1 MILLNP
7 RTLQSIGVRS
17 LFFTFW
23 GGPEPFLTEPSSM
36 LVGIKSWRVRSRIFG
51 WYDRLAKLDQE
62 LLADRCDRRLEQ
74 LVARLNWIEG

>member
-1 MILLNP
+1 
-7 RTLQSIGVRS
+7 
-17 LFFTFW
+17 
-23 GGPEPFLTEPSSM
+23 M
-36 LVGIKSWRVRSRIFG
+36 LVGIKSWRERSRIFG